1 MQEFITFRESQNI
14 LNSLSLPTP
23 ATRRLF
29 LSDALGFILAEDIIA
44 QQSSP
49 AYPTSAMDGYAICYE
64 DMQKDS
70 IKILRD
76 NPAGEMVE
84 TWVQSGGCIKT
95 FTGSLMPKGSDTLVP
110 IENVEVEGESIR
122 ITTPVDKGFAVRAVG
137 ENFEKGEVLVTKG
150 SRIGYA
156 EIGVMASL
164 DIAQVDVY
172 KRPVVAVLSS
182 GSEILDLAQPRQN
195 EAQIRSSNHITLE
208 ALAKSYGAE
217 VVQLGVVED
226 DKASITEAIQNALK
240 QADIV
245 VTTGGVSVGDYDFV
259 KDVVRDEIGAKPL
272 FKGVKLKPGQHL
284 MFARKDEQY
293 IISLPG
299 FAYSSTVT
307 FLLYAVPVI
316 ARMQGGGYEPAI
328 VDAVLEED
336 FSKPEGKTS
345 YHAVNVRYERGAF
358 RADFK
363 GKKSGS
369 SAILTN
375 MLNSAGLL
383 IAQPETTELQAGEK
397 VQVLLIN

>member
-1 MQEFITFRESQNI
+1 MQEFITYHQSQEIINT
-14 LNSLSLPTP
+14 LSLPAP

-44 QQSSP
+44 RQSSP
-49 AYPTSAMDGYAICYE
+49 AHPTSAMDGYAIRYE
-64 DMQKDS
+64 DMGAKA
-70 IKILRD
+70 LEVLHD
-76 NPAGEMVE
+76 NPAGEMIE
-84 TWVQSGGCIKT
+84 TQVQKGSCIKT

-110 IENVEVEGESIR
+110 IENVELQGESIQ
-122 ITTPVDKGFAVRAVG
+122 IVKPVEKGFAVRNVG
-137 ENFEKGEVLVTKG
+137 ENYEKGEVLIKKG

-164 DIAQVDVY
+164 NIAQVAVY
-172 KRPVVAVLSS
+172 KRPIVAVLSS
-182 GSEILDLAQPRQN
+182 GSEILDLAQPQTN
-195 EAQIRSSNHITLE
+195 DAQIRSSNHITLE

-226 DKASITEAIQNALK
+226 DKESISRAIQNGLK

-259 KDVVRDEIGAKPL
+259 KDVVRDEIGARPL

-284 MFARKDEQY
+284 MFARKEDQF

-299 FAYSSTVT
+299 FAFSSTVT
-307 FLLYAVPVI
+307 FLLYAVPMIVK
-316 ARMQGGGYEPAI
+316 MQGGSYEPAI

-336 FSKPEGKTS
+336 FAKPAGKTS
-345 YHAVNVRYERGAF
+345 YHAVNVRYENESF
-358 RADFK
+358 RVNFQ

-375 MLNSAGLL
+375 MLDSAGLL
-383 IAQPETTELQAGEK
+383 MLQPETTRVQAGER
-397 VQVLLIN
+397 VSVLLIN